1 MLALLIV
8 VGVIV
13 GVVVALLER
22 RRVPKIRD
30 PRMLAGR

>member
-13 GVVVALLER
+13 GVAVALMER
-22 RRVPKIRD
+22 RRVPKIQD
-30 PRMLAGR
+30 PRLIPR